1 MIDVTALVPAIG
13 NGQFRLIPKEAPHVE
28 AATPDIVLGAFLAAI
43 GPAAVLGALA
53 GSHLATLTPKQNRY
67 AKLGA
72 LAGIAVAGLAL
83 SAITLRQRQVA
94 AA

>member
-1 MIDVTALVPAIG
+1 MIDITALVPAWN
-13 NGQFRLIPKEAPHVE
+13 NGQLRLIPAQAPHVE
-28 AATPDIVLGAFLAAI
+28 AASPDVLVGAFLAAV
-43 GPAAVLGALA
+43 GPAAVIGALA

-72 LAGIAVAGLAL
+72 LAGVAVAGIALA
-83 SAITLRQRQVA
+83 AITMRQQQVA